1 MVEQADPPGECG
13 RDDVGALGRAFEAP
27 KRILPVAAKPE
38 RLAGKHLV
46 LWRTAARAEQCDR
59 LEHRVDGP
67 ALEDARSGVGQ
78 HAGDLVEVADR
89 QEAAQGLLRLVVVVE
104 PPRCL
109 GVHGRGRLVARR
121 PSAEGELPD
130 GRAECV
136 PAGGVALELHEQA
149 AAGERAEDRP
159 GAGDAERLAERRREA
174 LEWRD
179 ALHESLH
186 LRMLV
191 GEDLGGQVCDQR
203 SLRLHDPLE
212 RVGAVPR
219 RDTAERFDR
228 QPSRCGPPSGRAP
241 QRGGRPG
248 VVRPR
253 ERLEEHV
260 DLVDVEREVG
270 AQQLEHLA
278 LAAQPLDREGKVGA
292 RREHDVQPAR
302 RLPAERLDHEKRAG
316 RRFDL
321 VDVVDHEDEVAV
333 QLRLKRFAHRG
344 REAACPRG
352 LVEPGTRA
360 GRDDRARL
368 AGGEGRN
375 AQAERV
381 CDAAGELRERRIL
394 GGGAVPGAVELR
406 HPPCEKRR
414 LAVACARH
422 DGRQAPF
429 QRLAEALEQ
438 PLAAQ
443 ERRRHRRRAE
453 PRGRGGGHACGSVAV
468 GARGHRSR
476 RTIVRAD

>member
-1 MVEQADPPGECG
+1 MA
-13 RDDVGALGRAFEAP
+13 
-27 KRILPVAAKPE
+27 
-38 RLAGKHLV
+38 
-46 LWRTAARAEQCDR
+46 
-59 LEHRVDGP
+59 
-67 ALEDARSGVGQ
+67 S
-78 HAGDLVEVADR
+78 
-89 QEAAQGLLRLVVVVE
+89 
-104 PPRCL
+104 
-109 GVHGRGRLVARR
+109 
-121 PSAEGELPD
+121 
-130 GRAECV
+130 
-136 PAGGVALELHEQA
+136 ALELHEQA
-149 AAGERAEDRP
+149 APGERAEDRP

-179 ALHESLH
+179 ALHELLH

-191 GEDLGGQVCDQR
+191 RKDLGGQVCDQR
-203 SLRLHDPLE
+203 SLWLHDPLE
-212 RVGAVPR
+212 RIGAVLR

-241 QRGGRPG
+241 QRGGRPR
-248 VVRPR
+248 VVGSR

-270 AQQLEHLA
+270 ARELQHLA

-302 RLPAERLDHEKRAG
+302 RLPAERLDHEDRAG
-316 RRFDL
+316 RRLEL
-321 VDVVDHEDEVAV
+321 VDVVDDEDEVAV
-333 QLRLKRFAHRG
+333 QLRLKRLADRG
-344 REAACPRG
+344 REPARPPG

-368 AGGEGRN
+368 AGGEARD

-394 GGGAVPGAVELR
+394 GGGAVPGAVDLR
-406 HPPCEKRR
+406 RPRCEKRR
-414 LAVACARH
+414 LAEACARH

-453 PRGRGGGHACGSVAV
+453 SRHRGGGDAWGSVA
-468 GARGHRSR
+468 GRARGHCSR